1 VGLTPAVFAVLA
13 VLAVCT
19 AMGLGLTGEA
29 VPVAGHPADRDGAPG
44 DGTVTVRVVN
54 EVDAD
59 GAYDHPLETGRAGVR
74 VTLTDDHGTAVRE
87 TTGTDGIAL
96 FRPAASSLKGGRYRV
111 QVSNPDPAHLR
122 PAVAGLGDDP
132 RVIRSHVGFVDVSG
146 NRDTTYTTGFWE
158 PEVYC
163 QENPDLVTCS
173 LAKGDVTTEQGLT
186 RFTGDIG
193 NGYPGPA
200 PTRLTDSGEQQAVF
214 GIGTDR
220 TGNTYMGTLVKRHA
234 AYGPAGPT
242 NTVYRHHSASGVTE
256 FITLPGTL
264 TEHDASDR
272 WRHDDGI
279 YSRVG
284 REGLGDVDVSGD
296 GRTLYAVNLNDS
308 KLYRVPILGTGDRV
322 RAGTLSSYTVPV
334 PARCEGEWHP
344 YGIGVRGK
352 RVLVGGVCGAENT
365 VDKTYLP
372 HGDPS
377 QLSAHVYEFE
387 SGTFDEIFRHRL
399 DYRRGCAYQS
409 DNGPL
414 CEYGSETA
422 GGTLSAMWEAW
433 NERVPTPDPRLRF
446 ASAPQPILS
455 DLEIADNGDLILGY
469 RDRFGDMQGNRTYA
483 HNSGNSLLSAVAA
496 GDILRACERRSG
508 EHVQYVLEHNAGCG
522 SLDGALPDNRRG
534 PGGGEFSN
542 DLTHDGYARHDQVT
556 EGGTVLQ
563 PHRARLWSTVYDT
576 FNGKP
581 FDQGVRRW
589 ESESGTVRGNIRLQS
604 TSYPSANL
612 FGKGNGLADLEMVCD
627 QAPVRI
633 GNRVWFDTNGNGVQ
647 DPSEPPIPRVKVTL
661 HPTSY
666 GPDLV
671 THTNHDGEYY
681 FSSVG
686 GLRPNTTYE
695 ATFDFS
701 GLDPKS
707 LPGRPSLSSLKWTV
721 KDAGSDRAIDSDVD
735 AYGRTTVHVGDP
747 GHVDH
752 TIDAGLFKSLRLTL
766 LKHDKKTDRPL
777 PGAVFELWQDTNG
790 APGPQR
796 YGRKPDRFVN
806 DCATSSTGRC
816 SLGSLPAGTYY
827 LAETDAPDGYLQ
839 PNRPV
844 TGPYVLTPK
853 NAAHGDGLRVKL
865 VNVRGEP

>member
-1 VGLTPAVFAVLA
+1 MAVLA
-13 VLAVCT
+13 VAT
-19 AMGLGLTGEA
+19 AMVLGLLVGEA
-29 VPVAGHPADRDGAPG
+29 VPVARHPADDGRAPG

-59 GAYDHPLETGRAGVR
+59 GAYDHPLETGRPGVR

-87 TTGTDGIAL
+87 TTGADGVAL
-96 FRPAASSLKGGRYRV
+96 FRPAESSLGGGRYRIE
-111 QVSNPDPAHLR
+111 VSNPDPANLQS
-122 PAVAGLGDDP
+122 AVAGLGEGP
-132 RVIRSHVGFVDVSG
+132 RVIRSSVGFVDVSG
-146 NRDTTYTTGFWE
+146 DRNATYTTGFWE
-158 PEVYC
+158 PGVYC
-163 QENPDLVTCS
+163 QENPRLVTCS

-186 RFTGDIG
+186 RFTGDFG

-200 PTRLTDSGEQQAVF
+200 PTRLTDSGEQQAVY

-234 AYGPAGPT
+234 AYGPAGRT
-242 NTVYRHHSASGVTE
+242 NTVYRHHSDSGVTE

-264 TEHDASDR
+264 TAHDSSDR
-272 WRHDDGI
+272 WRHDDRI

-296 GRTLYAVNLNDS
+296 GRILYAVNLNDA
-308 KLYRVPILGTGDRV
+308 KLYRVPILGTGDKV
-322 RAGTLSSYTVPV
+322 RAGTPSSYAVPV

-344 YGIGVRGK
+344 YGIGVRGS

-365 VDKTYLP
+365 VDKRHMPY
-372 HGDPS
+372 GDPR

-387 SGTFDEIFRHRL
+387 SGRFDEIFRHRL

-414 CEYGSETA
+414 CKHGSATA

-483 HNSGNSLLSAVAA
+483 HNSRSSLLSAVAA
-496 GDILRACERRSG
+496 GDLLRACERG
-508 EHVQYVLEHNAGCG
+508 PGHYVLERNAGCG
-522 SLDGALPDNRRG
+522 ALDGALPNNRRG
-534 PGGGEFSN
+534 PGGGAFSN

-563 PHRARLWSTVYDT
+563 PFRGRLWGTVYDT
-576 FNGKP
+576 FTGKP

-589 ESESGTVRGNIRLQS
+589 DSESGTVRGNLRLQP
-604 TSYPSANL
+604 TSYASADL

-627 QAPVRI
+627 QAPVQI
-633 GNRVWFDTNGNGVQ
+633 GNRAWFDTNGNGVQ
-647 DPSEPPIPRVKVTL
+647 DPSEPPIRGVKVTL
-661 HPTSY
+661 DPTSY
-666 GPDLV
+666 DTHPDLV
-671 THTNHDGEYY
+671 TYTDDDGEYY
-681 FSSVG
+681 FTSVD
-686 GLRPNTTYE
+686 GLRPNTTYT

-701 GLDPKS
+701 RVEPKS
-707 LPGRPSLSSLKWTV
+707 LPGRPSLSALKWTV
-721 KDAGSDRAIDSDVD
+721 KEAGSDRALDSDVD
-735 AYGRTTVHVGDP
+735 ADGRTTVYVGEP
-747 GHVDH
+747 GHVNH
-752 TIDAGLFKSLRLTL
+752 TIDAGVFKSLRLTL
-766 LKHDKKTDRPL
+766 LKHDKKSNKPL
-777 PGAVFELWQDTNG
+777 PGAVFELWQDTYG
-790 APGPQR
+790 APGLQR
-796 YGRKPDRFVN
+796 DGSKQDRFVN
-806 DCATSSTGRC
+806 DCATSTTGRC
-816 SLGSLPAGTYY
+816 SFGSLPVGTYY
-827 LAETDAPDGYLQ
+827 LAETNAPEGYRRPRQ
-839 PNRPV
+839 PV

-853 NAAHGDGLRVKL
+853 NAARGDGLRVKL
-865 VNVRGEP
+865 VNARGEP